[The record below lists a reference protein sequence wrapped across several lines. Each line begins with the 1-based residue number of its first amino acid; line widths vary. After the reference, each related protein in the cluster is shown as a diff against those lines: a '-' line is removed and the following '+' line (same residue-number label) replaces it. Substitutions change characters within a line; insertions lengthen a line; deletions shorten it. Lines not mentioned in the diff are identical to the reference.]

1 MRRRRLAIVVATL
14 VVVTT
19 VGGWLLLR
27 QPFSQWQAGRPGERA
42 KPAAPVTPSPTTAGP
57 QGPSAGATVYLHYY
71 LWWTPQHWHD
81 KLGPGFPYVAT
92 APPPPGRTDATGC
105 NPEVFYPGS
114 QLVDV
119 PAEGLYDQG
128 QAATFDAHISRAS
141 AAGVSGFLASWQG
154 TGNSEQAPGSSGY
167 NARLDLLVSR
177 VDVFGRTHPHGFGLG
192 LAFASFGDYQRPAAQ
207 VTADLRYFAARYGAD
222 PAFRNPYSTRPL
234 VMWLDS
240 RKYPA
245 ATVQEVS
252 GAVRSQVY
260 LVGDETASSWAR
272 DAPFLDA
279 TSYYWSSENPWQNS
293 QAGANLSR
301 LGAAVRASGK
311 RWFAPFIAGYNK
323 QLEGGSCVPRRGTD
337 TLRQVWEV
345 NSRSRPDAWF
355 GISWNELV
363 ENTYL
368 EPSRAYGS
376 AYLDTLAALIR
387 AR

>member
-1 MRRRRLAIVVATL
+1 MTRRRLAIALAAVVVVA
-14 VVVTT
+14 T
-19 VGGWLLLR
+19 VGGWLLVR
-27 QPFSQWQAGRPGERA
+27 QPFSHSPARRPGERA
-42 KPAAPVTPSPTTAGP
+42 KPTAPAAPAP
-57 QGPSAGATVYLHYY
+57 GPSARATVYVHYY

-81 KLGPGFPYVAT
+81 KLGPGFPYVAP
-92 APPPPGRTDATGC
+92 APPPPGRTDPTGC
-105 NPEVFYPGS
+105 NPQVFYPGS

-128 QAATFDAHISRAS
+128 QAATFDAHISQAS
-141 AAGVSGFLASWQG
+141 AAGLSGFLASWQG
-154 TGNSEQAPGSSGY
+154 TGSSQQAPGSSGY
-167 NARLDLLVSR
+167 NSRLDLLVSR
-177 VDVFGRTHPHGFGLG
+177 VDAFGRTHPRGFGLG

-240 RKYPA
+240 RKYPV
-245 ATVQEVS
+245 ATVQAVS
-252 GAVRSQVY
+252 DAVRSQLY
-260 LVGDETASSWAR
+260 LVGDETPLSWAR
-272 DAPFLDA
+272 DAPYLDA
-279 TSYYWSSENPWQNS
+279 TSYYWSSENPWQNR

-301 LGAAVRASGK
+301 LAGAVRAGGK

-345 NSRSRPDAWF
+345 NSQSRPDAWF

-376 AYLDTLAALIR
+376 AYLDTLSGLIR

>member
-1 MRRRRLAIVVATL
+1 MTRKRLAIALAAL
-14 VVVTT
+14 VVLTT
-19 VGGWLLLR
+19 LGGWLLLR
-27 QPFSQWQAGRPGERA
+27 QHPHRPGERA
-42 KPAAPVTPSPTTAGP
+42 KQGVPGAPAGPTPTTTATPGAP
-57 QGPSAGATVYLHYY
+57 TAEATVYLHYY
-71 LWWTPQHWHD
+71 LWWTRQHWHE
-81 KLGPGFPYVAT
+81 KLGPGFPYVAAT
-92 APPPPGRTDATGC
+92 PPPPGRTDGTGC
-105 NPEVFYPGS
+105 NPQVFYPGS

-119 PAEGLYDQG
+119 PAEGLYDQDQG
-128 QAATFDAHISRAS
+128 GTFDAHIAEAS

-154 TGNSEQAPGSSGY
+154 TGSSEQAPSSSGY

-177 VDVFGRTHPHGFGLG
+177 VDAFGRTHPARFGLG
-192 LAFASFGDYQRPAAQ
+192 LAFASFGDYQRPAEQ

-222 PAFRNPYSTRPL
+222 PAFRNPYGTRPL

-240 RKYPA
+240 RKYPV
-245 ATVQEVS
+245 ATVQAVS
-252 GAVRSQVY
+252 NAVRSQLY
-260 LVGDETASSWAR
+260 LVGDETPSSWGR

-301 LGAAVRASGK
+301 LAGAVRAQGK
-311 RWFAPFIAGYNK
+311 RWFAPFIAGYDK
-323 QLEGGSCVPRRGTD
+323 QLEGGNCVPRRGTD
-337 TLRQVWEV
+337 TLREVWGV

-368 EPSRAYGS
+368 EPSRTYGS
-376 AYLDTLAALIR
+376 AYLDTLSTLIR